1 MANQTLK
8 GLATK
13 LRKNA
18 SGLPKAASDLNK
30 RVSRAVVAD
39 LTNVTP
45 VDTSQAISNWQLSI
59 HEPVAGDRPAF
70 VVGSQGSTKD
80 ASAAAARA
88 TAERQLRFKKPED
101 FVYISNVLPYI
112 VPLNEGSSRQAPA
125 GFVERSVLM
134 GRSIIKGAK
143 LIK

>member
-18 SGLPKAASDLNK
+18 SGLPLAASNLNK
-30 RVSRAVVAD
+30 TVSRAIVAD
-39 LTNVTP
+39 LTDVTP
-45 VDTSQAISNWQLSI
+45 VDESTAISNWQLSI
-59 HEPVAGDRPAF
+59 HEAVAGDRTAF
-70 VVGSQGSTKD
+70 VLGSQGSTKD
-80 ASAAAARA
+80 ASAAAARS
-88 TAERQLRFKKPED
+88 TAERQLRVKRPED

-112 VPLNEGSSRQAPA
+112 VPLNDGSSKQAPA

-134 GRSIIKGAK
+134 GRTLIKRAK
-143 LIK
+143 LLK